1 MTKPK
6 TMWEIKKIIKNIG
19 EFREEEITKKN
30 DKVYNKN
37 INNKSESD
45 FSKEKNKAILFI
57 TNLSQTK
64 REKLLALLIKIQ
76 KIQKSKLNTSEKA
89 IEIKKIM
96 WTNQSPG
103 SKLLIGGLIGTIG
116 GIFIFGTGGLGIVG
130 LGGAIGVWGGLA
142 GTAGGVLVSSIIQ
155 NFEKQP

>member
-1 MTKPK
+1 
-6 TMWEIKKIIKNIG
+6 MWEIKKIIKNIG